1 MATTNP
7 IPHVNPILR
16 YAHELELSINNGLTK
31 RLAFRR
37 IMEHVEGRMQQR
49 EDASGPHPFPL
60 DHEFADG
67 IYKRTIHVP
76 AGALVVGMI
85 HRFAHFCVIT
95 KGIVSVLT
103 EDGAFRREAPFIFRS
118 PAGAKRLVYHHTD
131 TDWTTFHATK
141 ETDVAVIESQII
153 VPTFA
158 ALETAGGVQ

>member
-1 MATTNP
+1 MQAINP
-7 IPHVNPILR
+7 IQR
-16 YAHELELSINNGLTK
+16 YAAELDELVELGCEK
-31 RLAFRR
+31 RVAFRR
-37 IMEHVEGRMQQR
+37 IIEHVEGRMLQR
-49 EDASGPHPFPL
+49 DDATGPHPFPL
-60 DHEFADG
+60 DHAFADG
-67 IYKRTIHVP
+67 VYMRTIHVP

-118 PAGAKRLVYHHTD
+118 PAGAKRLVFHHAD

-141 ETDVAVIESQII
+141 LTDVGRIEKQII

-158 ALETAGGVQ
+158 ALECAGGA